1 MLSGLEKALLGLLLV
16 VLMTG
21 MGATLERSHVRDVLA
36 KPRAVFLGL
45 ASQFGWMPLIATGLA
60 LGLGLPDEL
69 AISLLIVGCTP
80 GGTTSNLFAY
90 LSKADVALSIAMTSI
105 STLVAVIAMPA
116 VLWLYGQNFT
126 DSSFALPIKDIVVT
140 LLLVLVPVALGM
152 LVRSRSVVWAARV
165 EKAGSVCG
173 IGVLVLLIV
182 SGLVNNNAIFAR
194 IPLGGYVGA
203 LSLGLLG
210 IGLGYLAATV
220 GGLEE
225 PQRRA
230 VALETGIQNSPLAIA
245 IIIASFPE
253 HSHAVMLRLPLLY
266 ALGILI
272 VSSGVALGFRAFES
286 QGPRDGLASR

>member
-1 MLSGLEKALLGLLLV
+1 MLSGPEKALLAALLI

-36 KPRAVFLGL
+36 KPRGVLVGL

-69 AISLLIVGCTP
+69 ALGLLIVGCTP

-90 LSKADVALSIAMTSI
+90 LSKADVALSIAMTAI
-105 STLVAVIAMPA
+105 STVVAVVAMPA
-116 VLWLYGQNFT
+116 VLWLYGRNFT
-126 DSSFALPIKDIVVT
+126 DSSFALPLKDIVIT
-140 LLLVLVPVALGM
+140 LLLVLVPVAVGM
-152 LVRSRSVVWAARV
+152 FVRSRSVVWAERV
-165 EKAGSVCG
+165 EKAGSACG
-173 IGVLVLLIV
+173 IGVLVLLVV
-182 SGLVNNNAIFAR
+182 SGLVNNNAIFAL

-203 LSLGLLG
+203 VALGLLG
-210 IGLGYLAATV
+210 IGLGYLAATL
-220 GGLEE
+220 GGLGE

-253 HSHAVMLRLPLLY
+253 ASQDVMLRLPLLY
-266 ALGILI
+266 ALCILI
-272 VSSGVALGFRAFES
+272 TSSGVALGMRRFRA
-286 QGPRDGLASR
+286 QP